1 MPLAKIVSKV
11 AKKAATKK
19 AATANARGLK
29 AAQGPSMAPK
39 GYVADSV
46 RRKAANTMRID
57 TAFYG
62 PTAAARMNSFRA
74 GAKTVTTE
82 GPKNVVSKSGKTANT
97 PKLIKKAAKKA
108 AKKAK

>member
-1 MPLAKIVSKV
+1 MPNVGKIVSGI
-11 AKKAATKK
+11 AKATKKKKAAAATKK
-19 AATANARGLK
+19 GLK

-39 GYVADSV
+39 GYVADTV

-62 PTAAARMNSFRA
+62 PTAAARMNSFRQ

-82 GPKNVVSKSGKTANT
+82 GPKNIVSKSGKKANT
-97 PKLIKKAAKKA
+97 PKLMKKAAKK
-108 AKKAK
+108 KAK